1 MERAKSSGK
10 SPGKPIPGL
19 FQIKPT
25 FGTSSCWLVR
35 SMPGHE
41 FAHLILQ
48 LQFELLQAALFDFI
62 FQSHMLSGFDG
73 IELSF
78 QHGMLISQTPEIRL

>member
-1 MERAKSSGK
+1 MR
-10 SPGKPIPGL
+10 
-19 FQIKPT
+19 
-25 FGTSSCWLVR
+25 C
-35 SMPGHE
+35 MPGHE

-62 FQSHMLSGFDG
+62 FQSHMSSGFDG